1 MIAVFVNCIA
11 VIVGS
16 VVGILVARKVTD
28 SYADA
33 VQTAAGII
41 SMVLGFQMAF
51 QYQNVVF
58 LALSLIIGGMLG
70 TFWDV
75 DGKILALGSLI
86 EKLVFGK
93 RGTPAGENASASES
107 ASAGGNASASAGAA
121 LANES
126 SASGNSLGKNNKN
139 FAYAFLNASVLFCVG
154 AMSIIGSF
162 RAAIEHD
169 YTIIFT
175 KSVLD
180 GFMAITFAAAMGI
193 GTAFSAVSILV
204 YQGALTL
211 LSGAISPFVTEQMIS
226 ELTGVGGATIIM
238 IGINLSRLRTI
249 KTANFLPSLI
259 IIILLVLLDP
269 FIANVL
275 PF

>member
-1 MIAVFVNCIA
+1 MIAVFVNCFA

-16 VVGILVARKVTD
+16 LVGIIVARKVTD
-28 SYADA
+28 SYSDA

-51 QYQNVVF
+51 QYQNVVY

-75 DGKILALGSLI
+75 DGKILALGNLI

-93 RGTPAGENASASES
+93 RGKSAGTGADGASAAAGES
-107 ASAGGNASASAGAA
+107 
-121 LANES
+121 
-126 SASGNSLGKNNKN
+126 SLGKNNKN

-154 AMSIIGSF
+154 AMAILGSF

-180 GFMAITFAAAMGI
+180 GFMSITFAAAMGI

-211 LSGAISPFVTEQMIS
+211 LSGAISPFVTEQMIA

-238 IGINLSRLRTI
+238 IGINLARLRTI
-249 KTANFLPSLI
+249 KTANFLPSLAV
-259 IIILLVLLDP
+259 IILLVLLDP
-269 FIANVL
+269 FISNVL